1 MSHAST
7 RPSLAQSPAH
17 LECVVREVIDR
28 GDPSSCFS
36 GVHLVLAEV
45 VCITVDDALLA
56 EPGRI
61 DPTKV
66 HAIGRM
72 GFPWF
77 VTADDHSLFSQ
88 QRVSYAELHRT
99 SAPAQAG

>member
-1 MSHAST
+1 
-7 RPSLAQSPAH
+7 
-17 LECVVREVIDR
+17 
-28 GDPSSCFS
+28 
-36 GVHLVLAEV
+36 VHIVLAEV
-45 VCITVDDALLA
+45 VCITVADAITA

-66 HAIGRM
+66 EAIGRM

-77 VTADDHSLFSQ
+77 VTVGEHSLFSQ
-88 QRVSYAELHRT
+88 QRVSYAELKRT